1 MGIYYVVW
9 GIVSILSLIE
19 VSIFQKKEHRTFLY
33 VGIIWLLW
41 TIFVLLVG
49 FKGNVGTD
57 YKAYQRLYEATFS
70 EGYYLTTTP
79 VEPLFWLWMKLFSCI
94 SLSFPTFWLVT
105 ALFNISLKIYIIRYL
120 SPFVSISILIYIVGL
135 FFERDFDGI
144 RQGLSIGLCYL
155 ACILYLKRKKAI
167 VYNSV
172 IVCAVLMHYTSIIF
186 FCLPLLAKINVKKEI
201 IYLCLLVGF
210 GGVLYK
216 FDFLSLVF
224 SVIGTNNFLYGR
236 LYNYLNSDIYS
247 QSVGI
252 NLGLIFRIVILLLFM
267 KYEAAMNIDK
277 KVYNLLK
284 NGFFLS
290 LCFSLLFNHFEILS
304 HRLAYGFREFQIFI
318 IPYFVI
324 AAKGIGNKIFVT
336 SLIILY
342 SFVLLTRLLSTPH
355 LIDSYIYKT
364 IFG

>member
-9 GIVSILSLIE
+9 GIVSILSLLE
-19 VSIFQKKEHRTFLY
+19 VFVFQKKEHRALLY

-41 TIFVLLVG
+41 TVFVLLVG

-57 YKAYQRLYEATFS
+57 YKSYQKLYEAVFS
-70 EGYYLTTTP
+70 EGYYLTATP
-79 VEPLFWLWMKLFSCI
+79 VEPLFWLWMKFFSCF
-94 SLSFPTFWLVT
+94 SFSFPIFWLIT
-105 ALFNISLKIYIIRYL
+105 ALFNISLKIYIIRFF

-144 RQGLSIGLCYL
+144 RQGLSIGLCYW
-155 ACILYLKRKKAI
+155 ACILYLKKKRAI

-172 IVCAVLMHYTSIIF
+172 IACAVLVHYTSIIF
-186 FCLPLLAKINVKKEI
+186 FCLPLLAKIHIKKEI
-201 IYLCLLVGF
+201 VYLSLLAGLL
-210 GGVLYK
+210 GVLYK

-224 SVIGTNNFLYGR
+224 GIIGTDNFLYGK
-236 LYNYLNSDIYS
+236 LYSYLESDIYS
-247 QSVGI
+247 KSVGI
-252 NLGLIFRIVILLLFM
+252 NLGFVFRIVILLLFM
-267 KYEAAMNIDK
+267 KYKAVINMDEKM
-277 KVYNLLK
+277 YNLLK

-290 LCFSLLFNHFEILS
+290 LCLSLLFNHFEILS

-324 AAKGIGNKIFVT
+324 AAKGIGNKLLVT

-355 LIDSYIYKT
+355 LIDSYFYKT
-364 IFG
+364 VFG